1 MKDRGPSGPART
13 WPAQG
18 QNIPQREGKT
28 AVDLSTCVPYSFHM
42 EVSKAFTWYTQHP
55 KELKRHAGKHV
66 AIVDDGIAAV
76 ADSPWQ
82 AYQKAKKKHPDKEPA
97 LTYIPKGDFLIL

>member
-1 MKDRGPSGPART
+1 M
-13 WPAQG
+13 
-18 QNIPQREGKT
+18 
-28 AVDLSTCVPYSFHM
+28 DLDVESPPLTFDLYRCLPYSSRM
-42 EVSKAFTWYTQHP
+42 EVSKSFTWYTQHP
-55 KELKRHAGKHV
+55 KEVKRYAGKHL

-82 AYQKAKKKHPDKEPA
+82 AYQKAKKKYPDKEPA